1 MLSKSINR
9 RYFSS
14 AATAKRVCMLAH
26 SKQADLQGAKI
37 MQALKTVNDGKYD
50 LHFYGYGG

>member
-1 MLSKSINR
+1 MLSKSIQC

-14 AATAKRVCMLAH
+14 SAGVKRVCMLAH
-26 SKQADLQGAKI
+26 SRQADLQGAKI

-50 LHFYGYGG
+50 LQFYGYGG

>member
-1 MLSKSINR
+1 MLSKTIQS

-14 AATAKRVCMLAH
+14 SSNVKKVCLLAH
-26 SKQADLQGAKI
+26 SRQADLQGAKI

-50 LHFYGYGG
+50 LQFYGYGG